1 MLNFDGFIDSKKWA
15 KAAAVRAVKT
25 VAQTAIAMIG
35 TSAVLGE
42 VNWTMIV
49 SVAVLAGG
57 LSLLTS
63 VTGLPEIKAEAEEG
77 W

>member
-1 MLNFDGFIDSKKWA
+1 MLNFE
-15 KAAAVRAVKT
+15 
-25 VAQTAIAMIG
+25 
-35 TSAVLGE
+35 SAVLGK

-63 VTGLPEIKAEAEEG
+63 VTGLPEIKAEAEEE